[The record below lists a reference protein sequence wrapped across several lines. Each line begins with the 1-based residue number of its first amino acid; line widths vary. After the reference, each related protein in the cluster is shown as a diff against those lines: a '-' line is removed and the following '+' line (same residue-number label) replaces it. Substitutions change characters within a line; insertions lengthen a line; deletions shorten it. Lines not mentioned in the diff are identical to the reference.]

1 MSKMQVKKLTL
12 SNIAITDEE
21 LSGLDNI
28 EKVNISKKVLAL
40 PKGAFYKKKKL
51 KKVFIDPN
59 VKLNKIPEYC
69 FSFCELLTEVIIPDS
84 VVSIEEKAFC
94 SCHSISQIEIK
105 QSVTYVHPSAFDGWR
120 EDQKIYFYRKFD
132 FSDKCKAKLID
143 IGEDAPIEERV
154 ISKESDMSPKKYIV
168 TAKCGHVGRM
178 YYIPIDFPIVAT
190 SKKEASKITRQI
202 GRVKHDHGDAI
213 LNCRAVSDVEFNK
226 QIEINKKDIY
236 LALKS
241 KHDQKEV
248 LDLIKHR
255 LVNEPHYKR
264 KKK

>member
-1 MSKMQVKKLTL
+1 MSKTHVKKLTL

-21 LSGLDNI
+21 LNGFDNI
-28 EKVNISKKVLAL
+28 EKVNISKKVLSL

-51 KKVFIDPN
+51 KKVFFDPN
-59 VKLNKIPEYC
+59 IKLNKIPEYC
-69 FSFCELLTEVIIPDS
+69 FSFCESLTEVIIPDS

-105 QSVTYVHPSAFDGWR
+105 QTVTYVHPSAFDGWKENQR
-120 EDQKIYFYRKFD
+120 IYYYKNFE

-143 IGEDAPIEERV
+143 IGEEIPSEERV
-154 ISKESDMSPKKYIV
+154 ISKESDLTLKKYIV

-178 YYIPIDFPIVAT
+178 HYIPIDFPIEAT
-190 SKKEASKITRQI
+190 SKKEASRIARQI

-213 LNCRAVSDVEFNK
+213 LNCRAVSDEEYNK

-236 LALKS
+236 LSLRS
-241 KHDQKEV
+241 KHAQNEV
-248 LDLIKHR
+248 EDMIKHR
-255 LVNEPHYKR
+255 LVAEPNYKR
-264 KKK
+264 KK